1 MGEKVNV
8 TARIEIA
15 ERRYGDESGST
26 VGRDRNRKEHLE
38 ISLEK
43 GDIK

>member
-15 ERRYGDESGST
+15 VQRYGEESGST

-38 ISLEK
+38 ISFEK